1 MDMKK
6 TMEMYLHFQLT
17 IWTLIAG
24 SDSAFTADGR
34 PIKSSWTM
42 YTEKTMEMYNHFQL
56 TILPVIAA

>member
-6 TMEMYLHFQLT
+6 TMEMYVHVQLT
-17 IWTLIAG
+17 PLITG
-24 SDSAFTADGR
+24 SDSGFTADGR

-42 YTEKTMEMYNHFQL
+42 YTKKTMEMYNHFQL